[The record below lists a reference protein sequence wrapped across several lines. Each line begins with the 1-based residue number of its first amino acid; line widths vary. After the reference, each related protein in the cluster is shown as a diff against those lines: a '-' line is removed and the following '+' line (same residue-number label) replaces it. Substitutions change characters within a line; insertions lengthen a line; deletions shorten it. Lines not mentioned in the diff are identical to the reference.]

1 MNFIGIGVDLVYIPK
16 VEKILRNYGLR
27 FLRKIYSEEEI
38 EYAIQ
43 RKNTAFHLASSFASK
58 EAFYKAIGGYS
69 PFIFKEIILKRNSLT
84 GAPFLELKGNAKR
97 IFQEK
102 GVKKIFLALS
112 HQNEYTIS
120 IVIIT

>member
-102 GVKKIFLALS
+102 GGKKIFLALS